1 MNGLNK
7 TEIKRDELNLQ
18 LGELLTIID
27 FIDGNKKDYKNY
39 VEGTLNE
46 EAYLDE
52 QIKLTIEAKNRLLAI
67 FKD

>member
-7 TEIKRDELNLQ
+7 TEIKRYELNLQ
-18 LGELLTIID
+18 LRELLTIID

>member
-18 LGELLTIID
+18 LRELITIID

-52 QIKLTIEAKNRLLAI
+52 QTKLTIEAKNRLLAI

>member
-18 LGELLTIID
+18 LRELITIID

-39 VEGTLNE
+39 VLIIFFLILLLHPLNILVNE
-46 EAYLDE
+46 V
-52 QIKLTIEAKNRLLAI
+52 
-67 FKD
+67 

>member
-18 LGELLTIID
+18 LRELLTLID

>member
-18 LGELLTIID
+18 LRELITIID

-52 QIKLTIEAKNRLLAI
+52 QIKLTI
-67 FKD
+67 

>member
-7 TEIKRDELNLQ
+7 TEIKRYELNLQ
-18 LGELLTIID
+18 LRELLTIID

-39 VEGTLNE
+39 VEGTLNG

>member
-18 LGELLTIID
+18 LRELITIID

>member
-18 LGELLTIID
+18 LRELLTIID

>member
-7 TEIKRDELNLQ
+7 TEIKLDELNLQ
-18 LGELLTIID
+18 LRELITIID

>member
-1 MNGLNK
+1 MSRLNK

-18 LGELLTIID
+18 LRELLTIID

-39 VEGTLNE
+39 AEGTLNE

>member
-18 LGELLTIID
+18 LRELITIIY

-52 QIKLTIEAKNRLLAI
+52 QIKLTIEAKNRLLEI

>member
-18 LGELLTIID
+18 LRELLTIID

-39 VEGTLNE
+39 VEGTLNG

>member
-18 LGELLTIID
+18 LRELITIID
-27 FIDGNKKDYKNY
+27 FIDGNEKDYKNY

>member
-1 MNGLNK
+1 MNGWNK

-18 LGELLTIID
+18 LRELITIID

>member
-7 TEIKRDELNLQ
+7 TEIKRGELNLQ
-18 LGELLTIID
+18 LRELLTIID
-27 FIDGNKKDYKNY
+27 FIAGNKKDYKNY

>member
-18 LGELLTIID
+18 LRELITIID
-27 FIDGNKKDYKNY
+27 FIDGNKKEYKNY

>member
-18 LGELLTIID
+18 LRELITIID

-46 EAYLDE
+46 EDYLDE